1 MNIEMKK
8 GYDVFGKA
16 YGVMC
21 RNDTHDPKSIDHKL
35 MQEMIL
41 LDSES
46 FEYLYRKAPSTPNMS
61 AHKLRSFAKQ
71 FRGEDDRK
79 TIENILKYCSDIAI
93 NYDVPFEQMLF
104 GGTEEE
110 ILERGTDWC
119 ADMARVGA
127 VLLMCNGIPARIVH
141 LANPAKAYN
150 GHVVTEAYYEGKF
163 GVCDFIYG
171 YLFYDKKPL
180 DAYEL
185 SQNKWYLNMYPED
198 YAGLYS
204 CVAISEYDPMA
215 ENCYNIS
222 VPNEYTTRLINEDH
236 NGRWIMGED
245 N

>member
-1 MNIEMKK
+1 MKK

-21 RNDTHDPKSIDHKL
+21 RNDLHDPKSIDHKL
-35 MQEMIL
+35 MQEMML

-46 FEYLYRKAPSTPNMS
+46 FEYLYHKAPSTPNMS

-71 FRGEDDRK
+71 FRAKDDRK
-79 TIENILKYCSDIAI
+79 TIENILKYCSDIAM
-93 NYDVPFEQMLF
+93 NYDVPFEKMLF
-104 GGTEEE
+104 GGREEE

-150 GHVVTEAYYEGKF
+150 GHVVTEAYYEGNF

-171 YLFYDKKPL
+171 YLFYDKRPI

-185 SQNKWYLNMYPED
+185 SQNKRYLNTYPED
-198 YAGLYS
+198 YVGLYS

-222 VPNEYTTRLINEDH
+222 APNEYTIRLINEDH
-236 NGRWIMGED
+236 NGKWIMNED
-245 N
+245 E